1 VTEKELASMENFIDQ
16 PIWDDVEP
24 IPQDDGPDPL
34 APIAYS
40 REYSRAMD
48 LFRAITRQKE
58 LSERALKLTET
69 IIELNPAHY
78 TVWNYRQQILN
89 AINYDLNEELNFVDS
104 CVEQHPKNY
113 QVWHHRQ
120 VIVDKLNDSSR
131 ELPFITGI
139 LDDDSKNYHAWSYRQ
154 WVIKRFNLWKQEL
167 VFVDSL
173 LEKDVRNNSA
183 WNQRY
188 FYVFSNPEEVT
199 EEIIN
204 SEIEYAIEKIRL
216 TPNNISP
223 WNYIKG
229 VIEKSGKSIEIL
241 ENICKELREAG
252 IISPHL
258 LGCLVDIHENR
269 ARAGSNEDKQEAIKI
284 CKLLAGEHDRIRK
297 KYWEYREHTIVT
309 Y

>member
-1 VTEKELASMENFIDQ
+1 MSSIENFIDQ

-40 REYSRAMD
+40 HDYSRAMD
-48 LFRAITRQKE
+48 LFRAITRKKE

-78 TVWNYRQQILN
+78 TVWNYRQQILT
-89 AINYDLNEELNFVDS
+89 AIDYDLNEELNFVDS
-104 CVEQHPKNY
+104 CAEQNPKNY

-120 VIVDKLNDSSR
+120 IVVDKLNDSSR
-131 ELPFITGI
+131 ELPFINGI

-154 WVIKRFNLWKQEL
+154 WIIKRFNLWKGEL
-167 VFVDSL
+167 TFVSSL

-188 FYVFSNPEEVT
+188 FYIFNNPEEVT
-199 EEIIN
+199 EGIIN

-216 TPNNISP
+216 TPHNISP

-241 ENICKELREAG
+241 ENICKELQNADIR
-252 IISPHL
+252 SPHL
-258 LGCLVDIHENR
+258 LGSLVDIYENR
-269 ARAGSNEDKQEAIKI
+269 ARAGSNKDKQEAIKI
-284 CKLLAGEHDRIRK
+284 CTLLADEHDIIRK
-297 KYWEYREHTIVT
+297 KYWEYRKHAIAA